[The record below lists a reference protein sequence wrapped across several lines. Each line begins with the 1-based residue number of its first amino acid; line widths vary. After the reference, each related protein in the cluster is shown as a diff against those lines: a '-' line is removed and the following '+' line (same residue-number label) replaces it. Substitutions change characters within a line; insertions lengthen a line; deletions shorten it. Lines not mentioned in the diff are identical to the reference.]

1 MKLSSILKG
10 SVALIAINCCA
21 VMGAHAA
28 DLIIEPSSIE
38 KDVIAAPPAV
48 TISLEAL
55 ALWRWSDDDVV
66 LGYNQTID
74 DLYTLDDTVDDS
86 VGAGARLGIE
96 FGIGDGWGFG
106 LSGFYAGSSQ
116 SGEIGSGT
124 ENLSTAYTANYDS
137 DNLEFANS
145 EDAFNMLVDRDWSLA
160 GVDASASY
168 ALSDDFKVTFGPSWL
183 RYANSLHTTVYD
195 EENTPY
201 YIDDVNIESTN
212 DLFGAKVGLEGMF
225 AVTDAIS
232 FGGRVAVGAYYAS
245 QTLDRSYE
253 SLGGY
258 DSPFGTNYVDDSA
271 TADGFATSV
280 EVSPKVALAVTD
292 NVSLSL
298 GGTFLWINGID
309 EATEHFGHLASDSS
323 GLAADTPN
331 STGVSF
337 GGVTLGL
344 AGKF

>member
-1 MKLSSILKG
+1 
-10 SVALIAINCCA
+10 
-21 VMGAHAA
+21 MGAHAA
-28 DLIIEPSSIE
+28 DLIVEPSSIE
-38 KDVIAAPPAV
+38 KDVIAATPAV

-55 ALWRWSDDDVV
+55 ALWRWSDGDVA
-66 LGYNQTID
+66 LGFNQTTD
-74 DLYTLDDTVDDS
+74 DTYTLDNTVDDG

-96 FGIGDGWGFG
+96 FGLDNGWGFG
-106 LSGFYAGSSQ
+106 ISGLYAGSSQ
-116 SGEIGSGT
+116 SGEIGSGA
-124 ENLSTAYTANYDS
+124 EDLSAAYTRNFDP
-137 DNLEFANS
+137 DNLRFDNS
-145 EDAFNMLVDRDWSLA
+145 EDAFNMLVDQDWSLA

-195 EENTPY
+195 EENTTS

-212 DLFGAKVGLEGMF
+212 DLFGAKVGLEGMV

-232 FGGRVAVGAYYAS
+232 LGGRVAVGAYYAS

-253 SLGGY
+253 ATGGSG
-258 DSPFGTNYVDDSA
+258 SPFLTDYVEDSA

-309 EATEHFGHLASDSS
+309 EAADHFGHLASDDS

-344 AGKF
+344 TGKF